1 MCKDHDTITYYK
13 SKLWLYLLLF
23 VVLSCR
29 RGRIYVSQ
37 YNMRIGVCIYSVCWL
52 SSCIVTPYG
61 FITNLD
67 LLEEW
72 SLDSKELWEVGP
84 LWSEALKGCF
94 GSNHSTCP
102 KILKYWGEA
111 VSSPSPHAC
120 AGERVILSPG
130 QRASLA
136 PPNGPQNCGMCH
148 VSLPLLLK
156 HAPLPPSIWIKEKSR
171 NSRKLASQ

>member
-1 MCKDHDTITYYK
+1 MTFIPFNFNAIYLMCKDHDTITYYK

-84 LWSEALKGCF
+84 LWSEALRGCF
-94 GSNHSTCP
+94 GSNRSTCP
-102 KILKYWGEA
+102 KILKYWAKPSLVPAHMHVQVRE
-111 VSSPSPHAC
+111 SSWVQDRGHLWLHQMDLKIVGCVMS
-120 AGERVILSPG
+120 LSH
-130 QRASLA
+130 S
-136 PPNGPQNCGMCH
+136 
-148 VSLPLLLK
+148 S
-156 HAPLPPSIWIKEKSR
+156 
-171 NSRKLASQ
+171 